1 MAMVQKLQHNVT
13 IKGTKDGLVLL
24 LDDKCSFDLL
34 VEELNDKLT
43 AGSSQMLNGPVISV
57 KVKAGNRYLTAE
69 QEEKLIEVLKQKENL
84 ILDHIESEVITK
96 AEAEEMRK
104 DAQVVTVSKVVRSGQ
119 VLDIQGDLLL
129 IGDVNPGATVMAT
142 GNIYILGSLKGIAHC
157 GTKGNEE
164 AIIAASVM
172 KPSQLRI
179 AHHINRAPDSYPEL
193 GNEMEFAY
201 ISNEEKQIRI
211 DRISA
216 VHRLRPKL
224 NSLL

>member
-69 QEEKLIEVLKQKENL
+69 QEEKLLEVLKQKENL
-84 ILDHIESEVITK
+84 FLDHIESEVITK

-104 DAQVVTVSKVVRSGQ
+104 DAQVVTVSRVVRSGQ

>member
-69 QEEKLIEVLKQKENL
+69 QEEKLLEVLKQKENL

>member
-69 QEEKLIEVLKQKENL
+69 QEEKLLEVLKQKENL
-84 ILDHIESEVITK
+84 FLDHIESEVITK

>member
-1 MAMVQKLQHNVT
+1 MVQKLQHNVT

-119 VLDIQGDLLL
+119 VLDVQGDLLL

>member
-1 MAMVQKLQHNVT
+1 MVQKLQHNVT

-43 AGSSQMLNGPVISV
+43 AGSSQMLSGPVISV

-84 ILDHIESEVITK
+84 ILDHIESDVITK

-129 IGDVNPGATVMAT
+129 VGDVNPGATVMAT

>member
-1 MAMVQKLQHNVT
+1 MVQKLQHNVT

>member
-69 QEEKLIEVLKQKENL
+69 QKEKLIEVLKQKENL
-84 ILDHIESEVITK
+84 NLDHIESEVITK

>member
-1 MAMVQKLQHNVT
+1 MVQKLQHNVT

-34 VEELNDKLT
+34 IEELNDKLT
-43 AGSSQMLNGPVISV
+43 AGSSQMLSGPVISV

-69 QEEKLIEVLKQKENL
+69 QEEKLTEVLKQKENL
-84 ILDHIESEVITK
+84 ILDDFDSNVITK

-179 AHHINRAPDSYPEL
+179 AHYINRAPDSYPEI

-211 DRISA
+211 DRINA

>member
-43 AGSSQMLNGPVISV
+43 AGSSQMLSGPVISV

-84 ILDHIESEVITK
+84 ILDHIESDVITK

-129 IGDVNPGATVMAT
+129 VGDVNPGATVMAT

>member
-69 QEEKLIEVLKQKENL
+69 QEEKLIEILKQKENL

-96 AEAEEMRK
+96 AEAEELRK

-119 VLDIQGDLLL
+119 VLDVQGDLLL

>member
-34 VEELNDKLT
+34 VEELNDKLN

-69 QEEKLIEVLKQKENL
+69 QEEKLLEVLKQKENL

>member
-69 QEEKLIEVLKQKENL
+69 QKEKLMEVLKQKENL
-84 ILDHIESEVITK
+84 NLDHIESEVITK

>member
-1 MAMVQKLQHNVT
+1 MVQKLQHNVT

-69 QEEKLIEVLKQKENL
+69 QEEKLLEVLKQKENL
-84 ILDHIESEVITK
+84 FLDHIESEVITK

>member
-69 QEEKLIEVLKQKENL
+69 QEEKLLEVLKQKENL

-104 DAQVVTVSKVVRSGQ
+104 DAQVVTVSRVVRSGQ

>member
-1 MAMVQKLQHNVT
+1 MVQKLQHNVT

-34 VEELNDKLT
+34 VEELNDKLN

-57 KVKAGNRYLTAE
+57 RVKAGNRYLTAE

-104 DAQVVTVSKVVRSGQ
+104 DAQVVTVSRVVRSGQ

>member
-119 VLDIQGDLLL
+119 VLDVQGDLLL

>member
-1 MAMVQKLQHNVT
+1 MVQKLQHNVT

-69 QEEKLIEVLKQKENL
+69 QKEKLIEVLKQKENL
-84 ILDHIESEVITK
+84 NLDHIESEVITK

>member
-69 QEEKLIEVLKQKENL
+69 QKERLIEVLKQKENL
-84 ILDHIESEVITK
+84 NLDHIESEVITK

>member
-1 MAMVQKLQHNVT
+1 MVQKLQHNVT

-69 QEEKLIEVLKQKENL
+69 QKERLIEVLKQKENL
-84 ILDHIESEVITK
+84 NLDHIESEVITK

>member
-1 MAMVQKLQHNVT
+1 MVQKLQHNVT

-69 QEEKLIEVLKQKENL
+69 QEEKLIEILKQKENL

-96 AEAEEMRK
+96 AEAEELRK

-119 VLDIQGDLLL
+119 VLDVQGDLLL

>member
-1 MAMVQKLQHNVT
+1 MVQKLQHSVT

-69 QEEKLIEVLKQKENL
+69 QKEKLMEVLKQKENL
-84 ILDHIESEVITK
+84 NLDHIESEVITK